1 MAHTNIRTSHS
12 LSQFPL
18 ATSICALLLLFSWS
32 EQKGFAQAQYVEDA
46 LRYTLPNNMYSVR
59 QGALGLAYN
68 GIADDA
74 AAAFTN
80 PAGLTLL
87 PAAEFSVGLQG
98 LFNNNTSTY
107 LGNTFVRNS
116 NTIAPSH
123 LALVLPVR
131 VGESGNFSFS
141 FSYARESDF
150 TRFDSLSG
158 FNTESTLISSWV
170 DGQRTNNLTNNFA
183 WRLKLADTVN
193 RRFVT
198 PVRNNLQQNMS
209 LRESGELHN
218 VNVGFG
224 IDITPQIALGVSFIG
239 TFGELR
245 SFRRIQEIDLQNRYN
260 RLDRINF
267 STVDFFRLSYAELLT
282 QSVSGLKFVIGAQGR
297 IGEKTRI
304 GASCTLPLPTRI
316 NENFSR
322 NAIARFD
329 PITDSIAYNPTDS
342 PTISYLFSS
351 PFVFN
356 VAASTHL
363 DGLTVSGSAEY
374 MDFQGLNFQ
383 GGNFAGAQLDANAIN
398 VAARDLLRTQVR
410 VGLGAE
416 YEFAGTPFVVRGSC
430 NYASSPFADG
440 KADVSPLL
448 TGAVGVGYYLGTNGR
463 LDALYRVNQQNSVN
477 QIYEGATF
485 RSTQNLHLVA
495 VQYSV
500 RF

>member
-1 MAHTNIRTSHS
+1 MAHSKIHPAKKNYRISHN
-12 LSQFPL
+12 
-18 ATSICALLLLFSWS
+18 TCIYALLLLLCCTVRESF
-32 EQKGFAQAQYVEDA
+32 GQAQYVEDA
-46 LRYTLPNNMYSVR
+46 LRYTLPNNLHSVR

-87 PAAEFSVGLQG
+87 PAAEFSAGLQG

-123 LALVLPVR
+123 LSLVLPVR
-131 VGESGNFSFS
+131 VGESGNYSFS

-198 PVRNNLQQNMS
+198 PLRNNLQQNMG
-209 LRESGELHN
+209 LRESGEIHTIAA
-218 VNVGFG
+218 GFG
-224 IDITPQIALGVSFIG
+224 IDVTPQIALGVSLIG
-239 TFGELR
+239 TFGQFR

-267 STVDFFRLSYAELLT
+267 STVDFFRMSYAELLT

-297 IGEKTRI
+297 IGERTRI
-304 GASCTLPLPTRI
+304 GASCTLPLQTRV

-329 PITDSIAYNPTDS
+329 PITDSIAFNPPDS
-342 PTISYLFSS
+342 PTITYLFST

-356 VAASTHL
+356 LAASTHI
-363 DGLTVSGSAEY
+363 DGLTISGSAEY
-374 MDFQGLNFQ
+374 MNFQGLNFQ
-383 GGNFAGAQLDANAIN
+383 GLTLPGAQIDANAVN
-398 VAARDLLRTQVR
+398 VAIRNLLNVQVR
-410 VGLGAE
+410 FGIGAE
-416 YEFAGTPFVVRGSC
+416 YEFAGTPFLARGSF
-430 NYASSPFADG
+430 NYASTPYIEGTAE
-440 KADVSPLL
+440 VSPLL
-448 TGAVGVGYYLGTNGR
+448 TGAVGIGYYLGINGR
-463 LDALYRVNQQNSVN
+463 LDALYRVNQQYSVN